1 MPYVP
6 PHLRNKPGGGTDAA
20 QQGGSRSLSDL
31 ANAPPPRRMQP
42 GSARQE
48 GGLSDRFQDLRTEPG
63 GRPQQAPDGR
73 FQDRF
78 QGRDGLR
85 PLGGFQEADRS
96 QVARSTRSSQDSR
109 FEDPVPRAIDPHYK
123 HNPKG
128 APSRFGSAGRNPNKP
143 LQEGEDVPGGVR
155 QDDDGMVYAMP
166 DGTCTYFQDRLRQY
180 PFYASGAA
188 LPLLRGL
195 ASVNKRVFAI
205 SQARIA
211 ATRDPEA
218 TARQGEH
225 IYVNKPTMKSA
236 PRNSNKGTWSDEEY
250 AHPGMQFLY
259 LRLKSFQR
267 FTESW
272 ALFERAAARGIF
284 DPWLQPEGGAAAA
297 PPRAPLKMV
306 SLGGGPGYEL
316 LALEWYL
323 SYLAAERRGRA
334 AASGAEAPATEAPP
348 LELVS
353 LDLQPSW
360 EPYLEVLEQN
370 QGVGGE
376 GGGGRQRA
384 TYRFG
389 QWNIRSESAIADVL
403 ACTSGG
409 PPDLCMVSNVL
420 VYCTDEASA
429 DVFATLLDP
438 AKGGVK
444 AVLLNERG
452 GEQKM
457 IELVEKRGVVVV
469 KLLSQESAAG
479 RDDRQ
484 LIFLPPGTTPPALSA
499 AGPSTFPNVP
509 YEEAKGGA

>member
-205 SQARIA
+205 RRAPRRPPLACPAACARRPPALSWPPPPLPHACGSQARIA

-236 PRNSNKGTWSDEEY
+236 PQLVDK
-250 AHPGMQFLY
+250 ALHP
-259 LRLKSFQR
+259 
-267 FTESW
+267 
-272 ALFERAAARGIF
+272 A
-284 DPWLQPEGGAAAA
+284 
-297 PPRAPLKMV
+297 
-306 SLGGGPGYEL
+306 
-316 LALEWYL
+316 
-323 SYLAAERRGRA
+323 
-334 AASGAEAPATEAPP
+334 
-348 LELVS
+348 
-353 LDLQPSW
+353 
-360 EPYLEVLEQN
+360 
-370 QGVGGE
+370 
-376 GGGGRQRA
+376 
-384 TYRFG
+384 
-389 QWNIRSESAIADVL
+389 
-403 ACTSGG
+403 
-409 PPDLCMVSNVL
+409 
-420 VYCTDEASA
+420 
-429 DVFATLLDP
+429 
-438 AKGGVK
+438 
-444 AVLLNERG
+444 
-452 GEQKM
+452 
-457 IELVEKRGVVVV
+457 
-469 KLLSQESAAG
+469 
-479 RDDRQ
+479 
-484 LIFLPPGTTPPALSA
+484 
-499 AGPSTFPNVP
+499 
-509 YEEAKGGA
+509 